1 MHHGLAQITEASGNS
16 ISHGK
21 HSGRRRFH
29 ARTYA
34 ACHEQIGTCL
44 RRGPPAF
51 VPPEEKIMLQLTI
64 LNLVCS
70 QGARDAAFMAWLLLR
85 QGTAFARHAMATAVR
100 RVGECQELQKLAQKS
115 LRRA

>member
-34 ACHEQIGTCL
+34 ACHEQLGTCL

-51 VPPEEKIMLQLTI
+51 VPPEEKKMLQLTI

-85 QGTAFARHAMATAVR
+85 QGNALARYAITQAVR
-100 RVGECQELQKLAQKS
+100 RLDECQELQKLAQKS